1 MLTLRQIEVFRAV
14 LRAGTLVAA
23 ARELQIAQPTVSRIL
38 ARVEDVM
45 GLPLFERAGGRL
57 HPTAEARRMLE
68 EIDRAYE
75 ALRAAVGRAAE
86 AARLGESHFHVGA
99 SPSLGRT
106 LVPAAL
112 AALARRHQDLSLQ
125 LEVLSVSQ
133 VATYLTEG
141 PGEVAVTLF
150 PMAQARLRSARV
162 GSGAPVA
169 LVPRDWPLASRAVLR
184 PEDLRGTPLAVFED
198 WSVHGQILNAFL
210 AQADV
215 TPGRA
220 HHVRFAESAAAL
232 AEAGLAVAV
241 IDPFSAMSVQ
251 RDRLAILPTTG
262 ERAFDVYVHRVV
274 DRVQGRFM
282 KAFETLLT
290 DSIAALRPVQP
301 MP

>member
-14 LRAGTLVAA
+14 LRAGTLVGA
-23 ARELQIAQPTVSRIL
+23 ARELGIAQPTASRIL

-86 AARLGESHFHVGA
+86 AARLGESRFHVGA
-99 SPSLGRT
+99 SPSLGRM

-112 AALARRHQDLSLQ
+112 AGLTQRHPELSLH
-125 LEVLSVSQ
+125 LDVLSVSQ

-150 PMAQARLRSARV
+150 PIAQAGLRSARV
-162 GSGAPVA
+162 GRGAPVA
-169 LVPRDWPLASRAVLR
+169 LVPRDWPLARREVLR
-184 PEDLRGTPLAVFED
+184 PEDLRGLPLAVFEG
-198 WSVHGQILNAFL
+198 WSVHGQVLNAFL
-210 AQADV
+210 AQAGV
-215 TPGRA
+215 VPGRR
-220 HHVRFAESAAAL
+220 HHVRFADSAAAL

-241 IDPFSAMSVQ
+241 IDPFSALSAR
-251 RDRLAILPTTG
+251 RDRLAVLPTSG
-262 ERAFDVYVHRVV
+262 ERGFEVYVHRVV
-274 DRVQGRFM
+274 DRVQGRFL
-282 KAFETLLT
+282 KTFEALLAEG
-290 DSIAALRPVQP
+290 IAALPQAMA